1 MIDIWKFEGEKN
13 VRLTSTDG
21 RIVEGKVIDVIDA
34 EDKEDET
41 EDSICIEN
49 KNGIFEF
56 PQSEVK
62 DIQIMK

>member
-1 MIDIWKFEGEKN
+1 MIDIWKSEGERN
-13 VRLTSTDG
+13 IRLTSTDG

-49 KNGIFEF
+49 ESGVFEF
-56 PQSEVK
+56 IQSEVK
-62 DIQIMK
+62 DIQIM